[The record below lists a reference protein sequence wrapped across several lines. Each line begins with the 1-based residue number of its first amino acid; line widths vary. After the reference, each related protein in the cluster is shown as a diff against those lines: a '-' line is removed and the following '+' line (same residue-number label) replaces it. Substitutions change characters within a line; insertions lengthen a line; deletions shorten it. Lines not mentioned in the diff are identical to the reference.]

1 MSGGYW
7 LTIVEGSW
15 LTLHLALGSM
25 ALAVALGLAG
35 AGARLSPLRPL
46 AWLGEA
52 YATVIR
58 GIPDLVMILL
68 VYFGGQD
75 LVNRAAALV
84 GHEDYIDIDPFA
96 AGVATLGFIFGAYLS
111 ETFRGAFLSIPK
123 GQVEAGFAYGMSRWQ
138 VFRRI
143 LWPETVRLSIPG
155 IANNWLVLIKSTALV
170 SVLGLPDMMFHAKQ
184 AGDATRQ
191 PFTYLLLAGA
201 LYLAITS
208 VSLLALRVIEKRFSL
223 GVRKVQL

>member
-15 LTLHLALGSM
+15 LTLRLALGSM
-25 ALAVALGLAG
+25 ALAVALGLGG

-223 GVRKVQL
+223 GVREVQL

>member
-96 AGVATLGFIFGAYLS
+96 AGVATPTPS
-111 ETFRGAFLSIPK
+111 S
-123 GQVEAGFAYGMSRWQ
+123 
-138 VFRRI
+138 
-143 LWPETVRLSIPG
+143 
-155 IANNWLVLIKSTALV
+155 
-170 SVLGLPDMMFHAKQ
+170 
-184 AGDATRQ
+184 
-191 PFTYLLLAGA
+191 
-201 LYLAITS
+201 
-208 VSLLALRVIEKRFSL
+208 
-223 GVRKVQL
+223 

>member
-7 LTIVEGSW
+7 LTIIEGSW
-15 LTLHLALGSM
+15 LTLRLALCSM

-46 AWLGEA
+46 AWLAEA

-75 LVNRAAALV
+75 LVNRTAALV
-84 GHEDYIDIDPFA
+84 GHEDYIDVDPFA

-184 AGDATRQ
+184 AGNATRE
-191 PFTYLLLAGA
+191 PFTYLLLAA
-201 LYLAITS
+201 VLYLAITS
-208 VSLLALRVIEKRFSL
+208 VSLLALRVIEKRYSL
-223 GVRKVQL
+223 GIREVQL

>member
-15 LTLHLALGSM
+15 LTLRLALGSM

-208 VSLLALRVIEKRFSL
+208 VSLLTLRVIEKRFSL
-223 GVRKVQL
+223 GVREVQL